1 MLVPCLQYKK
11 KSLRCIVK
19 LLTSYC
25 AYCIYAKA
33 RCSLVFSNTK
43 RGKFNREE
51 RAKQL
56 LLLKAKA
63 NTARLYFKL
72 EELKEKRFSCK
83 REEIA
88 AIEELKRL
96 EDAAEILKELLLLE
110 PIARIANLN
119 FLDLELIANLG

>member
-1 MLVPCLQYKK
+1 MLVPCLQCKK
-11 KSLRCIVK
+11 EGLRCVVK

-25 AYCIYAKA
+25 AYCICAKA

-43 RGKFNREE
+43 RGKFNCKE
-51 RAKQL
+51 RAKRL

-63 NTARLYFKL
+63 NAARLYLKL

-88 AIEELKRL
+88 AI
-96 EDAAEILKELLLLE
+96 KE
-110 PIARIANLN
+110 
-119 FLDLELIANLG
+119 FK

>member
-1 MLVPCLQYKK
+1 MPCSQCKK

-25 AYCIYAKA
+25 AYCICAKA
-33 RCSLVFSNTK
+33 QCSLVFSNTK
-43 RGKFNREE
+43 RGKFNCKE
-51 RAKQL
+51 RAKRL

-63 NTARLYFKL
+63 NAARLCLKL

-88 AIEELKRL
+88 AIEKL
-96 EDAAEILKELLLLE
+96 E
-110 PIARIANLN
+110 
-119 FLDLELIANLG
+119 

>member
-11 KSLRCIVK
+11 KSLRCVVK

-25 AYCIYAKA
+25 AYCICAKA
-33 RCSLVFSNTK
+33 QCSLVFSNTK
-43 RGKFNREE
+43 RGEFNREE

-63 NTARLYFKL
+63 NTARLYLKL

-83 REEIA
+83 KKEIA
-88 AIEELKRL
+88 TIKELK
-96 EDAAEILKELLLLE
+96 
-110 PIARIANLN
+110 
-119 FLDLELIANLG
+119 

>member
-11 KSLRCIVK
+11 ESLRCIVK

-25 AYCIYAKA
+25 AYCICTKA
-33 RCSLVFSNTK
+33 QCSLVFSNTK
-43 RGKFNREE
+43 RGKFNCEE
-51 RAKQL
+51 RTKQL

-63 NTARLYFKL
+63 NTARLYLKL

-88 AIEELKRL
+88 AIEELKQL
-96 EDAAEILKELLLLE
+96 EDAIEMLKKLLLLE

-119 FLDLELIANLG
+119 FLDLDLLANLG

>member
-11 KSLRCIVK
+11 KSLRCVVK

-25 AYCIYAKA
+25 AYCICIKA
-33 RCSLVFSNTK
+33 QCFLVFFNTK
-43 RGKFNREE
+43 RGKFNCKE
-51 RAKQL
+51 RAKRL

-63 NTARLYFKL
+63 NAARLCLKL

-88 AIEELKRL
+88 AIEELERL
-96 EDAAEILKELLLLE
+96 EDTAEMLKELLLLE
-110 PIARIANLN
+110 PVARTANLAL
-119 FLDLELIANLG
+119 LDLDLLANLG